1 MVVLEGLPHE
11 CTVKSSW
18 DNMILGSQQRSLQG
32 ASASYRHCW
41 LYEGA
46 NLAFTATFLVIF
58 LNYFPKSLGN
68 PSLLTHFPGLWAFL
82 KMAVSSK
89 VLWVDCP
96 CVSRSLCHTRT
107 HMCTHT
113 HTHTHGSGRGRL
125 LSLVGAAAHVLQAA
139 THGPVS
145 VLGIL
150 WASWEKHYYYNLT
163 LITGAVQVPSSGFSF
178 FISKIIPMDGN

>member
-18 DNMILGSQQRSLQG
+18 DNMILDSQQHSLQG
-32 ASASYRHCW
+32 ALASYRHCW

-46 NLAFTATFLVIF
+46 NPAFTATFLVIV

-89 VLWVDCP
+89 VLQAGCP
-96 CVSRSLCHTRT
+96 CVSRSLCHTCT
-107 HMCTHT
+107 HMCTHARAHTHT
-113 HTHTHGSGRGRL
+113 HTHTHMGVGGEGCSAWWGQQPMFYKL
-125 LSLVGAAAHVLQAA
+125 QPMAQCLS
-139 THGPVS
+139 
-145 VLGIL
+145 
-150 WASWEKHYYYNLT
+150 
-163 LITGAVQVPSSGFSF
+163 
-178 FISKIIPMDGN
+178 